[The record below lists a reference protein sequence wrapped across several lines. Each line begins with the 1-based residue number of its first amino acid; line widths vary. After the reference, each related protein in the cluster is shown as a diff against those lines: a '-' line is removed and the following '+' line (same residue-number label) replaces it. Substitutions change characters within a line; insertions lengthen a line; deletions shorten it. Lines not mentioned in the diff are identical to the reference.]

1 MKRAAL
7 QIKKIASS
15 RSASISDSEKYL
27 RIQRKKRANTG
38 VLLSNKTPKR
48 VHRRHYGTHC
58 YCVLCNKAGMTEHKY
73 TSHSDKD
80 CTGVHNNW
88 PIKYEMGGP
97 MGSRTDAVKQYNK
110 SGNKQEKDLK
120 DIKKQNKILYRISEK
135 PSSHREIK
143 KIKQITEKAYMKTND
158 YSSDDLESDS
168 SLARGSSL

>member
-1 MKRAAL
+1 MQIKNIDSSRAAY
-7 QIKKIASS
+7 
-15 RSASISDSEKYL
+15 ISDSDKYL
-27 RIQRKKRANTG
+27 MIQRNKRAKTG
-38 VLLSNKTPKR
+38 VFLYNKTPR
-48 VHRRHYGTHC
+48 RLHRRHHGIQR
-58 YCVLCNKAGMTEHKY
+58 YCVLCNKAGMPEHKY
-73 TSHSDKD
+73 MSHSAED